1 MGRKT
6 YIAAMWCRWSA
17 VVPPLVLVALT
28 GVMLTTSVLVLF
40 RRRRARAAAAA
51 ADLEASIARLVA
63 EQEAA
68 EHRQSVL
75 DTLAVGL
82 DDVETE
88 LAIVRLVREALLDL
102 DPHRPYEF
110 HLVDRFDPELVL
122 RFATG
127 STPPDAPER
136 TSPWTAF
143 ASTAG
148 GPIIYTTT
156 DVDDLCPHLASRLI
170 EHCSAVCVPLLSM
183 GRFGGVLYATGPEG
197 EPPPAYLV
205 ETYEAIAAL
214 AGAALATVRA
224 FGTTAR
230 TQALPAASSSAAPF
244 TEIDDDVDME
254 ELDDLDD
261 LDGLDDHD
269 DLDDTGLGFETYGGF
284 DRPGRRAQMPP
295 ATGPVITTRARVRPT
310 SPMTETVIVD
320 VRDLDDH
327 RATARPH
334 RSAPDALSAD
344 ELQVIT
350 GLKGLDAAIDAIDL
364 AGAARVPYAVMDLE
378 IDHCDSYRGWHG
390 EAVHHQA
397 LRLLIDSA
405 LLGIHRD
412 ATLFAVDTGR
422 FVAVLPRISAHN
434 ALTIAGRIRE
444 DIARAC
450 RNGRTPTF
458 TVCFGI
464 VQGHPGT
471 TTEDLLDAADDAL
484 RDAQSRGIDR
494 AVVNVGLHGGAAA
507 STVRGAA
514 L

>member
-1 MGRKT
+1 M
-6 YIAAMWCRWSA
+6 
-17 VVPPLVLVALT
+17 VPPIVLAALA
-28 GVMLTTSVLVLF
+28 GVTLTTSAVLLF
-40 RRRRARAAAAA
+40 RRRRARRAATAAE
-51 ADLEASIARLVA
+51 LEDSIARLVA
-63 EQEAA
+63 EQQAA

-75 DTLAVGL
+75 DALAVAL

-88 LAIVRLVREALLDL
+88 LAIVRHVREALLSL
-102 DPHRPYEF
+102 DPHRPYEL

-127 STPPDAPER
+127 ATPPDAPER
-136 TSPWTAF
+136 TSPWTAL

-156 DVDDLCPHLASRLI
+156 DVDDLCPHLAARLV

-183 GRFGGVLYATGPEG
+183 GRFGGVLYATGPENV
-197 EPPPAYLV
+197 PPPAHLI

-214 AGAALATVRA
+214 AGSALATVRA

-230 TQALPAASSSAAPF
+230 TQALPPASRRPAPPS
-244 TEIDDDVDME
+244 T
-254 ELDDLDD
+254 
-261 LDGLDDHD
+261 
-269 DLDDTGLGFETYGGF
+269 TGTVVEAPT
-284 DRPGRRAQMPP
+284 
-295 ATGPVITTRARVRPT
+295 RVRPAHAAVET
-310 SPMTETVIVD
+310 VETVIVD
-320 VRDLDDH
+320 VRDRDDH
-327 RATARPH
+327 HAPAPNH
-334 RSAPDALSAD
+334 RSMPSTA
-344 ELQVIT
+344 ELHLIT
-350 GLKGLDAAIDAIDL
+350 GLPGLDAAVEAIDL

-390 EAVHHQA
+390 EAVYHQA
-397 LRLLIDSA
+397 LRLLTDSA

-422 FVAVLPRISAHN
+422 FVAVLPRITAHA
-434 ALTIAGRIRE
+434 ALTIAGRIRD

-484 RDAQSRGIDR
+484 RDAQARGIDR